1 MGPSTKCKTFVQKH
15 KKLLNNKTLS
25 SAYFLCSCICTMLH
39 QISVEKHQYKDKMKN
54 FKTVTGTEL
63 KQRIKICKSIQVRF
77 PDGWVYNWER
87 SEKDRDRERERP
99 RDGKKDRRQNEGRE
113 SWLRYSLLHN
123 VGTKRDFPGGSD
135 GKASVH
141 NAGDRGSIPELG
153 RSPGEGNGNPLQ
165 LPGKSHGQRSLVD
178 YSPWGHKES

>member
-39 QISVEKHQYKDKMKN
+39 QISVEKHQLKDKMKN

-63 KQRIKICKSIQVRF
+63 RQRIKICKSIQVRF
-77 PDGWVYNWER
+77 PEGWSLQLREKKWER
-87 SEKDRDRERERP
+87 QRQRKRERP
-99 RDGKKDRRQNEGRE
+99 RDGKKDRRQNEGRG

-135 GKASVH
+135 GKASIYNV
-141 NAGDRGSIPELG
+141 GDPGSIPGLG

-165 LPGKSHGQRSLVD
+165 CYCMENPMDRGAL
-178 YSPWGHKES
+178 